1 MSSRPAAS
9 SSAPKTRAT
18 RRTNAVASGS
28 GTSGSPSPV
37 KRRRFKSGS
46 ISYSAQPTMSFPPPG
61 APLPVSVNNTPFFKV
76 SSPSLFSREFSPLAA
91 PGAAVSPAQ
100 APPAASSSAAKLPMP
115 AFGDKFMGLL
125 YPGDWDNRVDIS
137 GLPDEPLRARL
148 QQESIASAAKSADLV
163 RRFRLRVAE
172 GFLYPRSVHPTQD
185 YPSSDMCLR
194 RMLMSRMRLQD
205 MLRDDGPFAK
215 AEHLSTPP
223 PELDLPTWVEPIVD
237 FDTGYDKAVGRMPIT
252 PHAPSRD
259 DLRGPDGPMMQDDF
273 RNRWL
278 AFEASM
284 NEWRERD
291 RVFRARC
298 IHEQVELPRL
308 AHDEYVALL
317 TARFEEDTRARSSDV
332 AAIRNSLQDVLSET
346 RNAAIASAEYHVA
359 LQRESDC
366 AGTREHLLQLYEELT
381 RGLQFLVENG
391 HSAPFGDVYVDFAN
405 TVLLQRLQSV
415 DPSSGLKFR
424 RFDKSE
430 FDPWSIVYRSDFTT
444 PGSLVY
450 GLDPTSVPLV
460 SDSLLRSPTRIV
472 RPPSPLP
479 DVPMDIDVGAPAAAQ
494 VPPRVFGHP
503 DGLSHKVSAKK
514 RDTSGVWNF
523 LSDSGTDS
531 AHEEE
536 LPPRKHSP
544 SRKVAA
550 RRIVSS
556 DSSGSSSDEDE
567 KVVVIH
573 PVVPVPVLSVRS
585 DWHGNH
591 IDLEPTVDLEEL
603 ALPPSPLYS
612 SWTTLVQEGPLPLA
626 RFILLL
632 VRKAHELTFSTRPV
646 SPVNYCLRC
655 VAEEVPCVFAV
666 PGAAGRPSADGRA
679 TGSKKAGPPP
689 GGSRCARC
697 RVKRGGCTEAKEV
710 PDSVEYASFSGHFSN
725 LICWLNETLHHDSEK
740 FEEFQANIEAC
751 FDEDGFRLPP
761 STPAPLDIDDGMPE
775 AVPVPDE
782 TPADV
787 APIPPPIP
795 LDGDVTATPRD
806 RIPVPT
812 FLGLPLPERKAKGLR
827 GTVWQS
833 TLVPAPRLPESLPSF
848 LGRSHPYRRTV
859 IVEEAEPTFRWPD
872 RSYRPPIPSDLF
884 PLPADALAV
893 DVRSDS
899 VAGRY
904 EFGDAAE
911 LFKDLED
918 DKLLDSF
925 VQLVRR
931 SQHAVTMLTRG
942 VAYALGPRLLK
953 VLNQRGLDVDVPR
966 LGATLDGRPLPFP
979 TPLSDISGD
988 LALHAHLCRMA
999 GDEHPF
1005 SAFIRA
1011 AFESDTMK
1019 SYATG
1024 KGVFEQSDQV
1034 EWEHFAETA
1043 LFKHLIVNPRKREPP
1058 VPDPA
1063 LDIPSLVL
1071 DSALSFASTFG
1082 AAFDDSASDK
1092 TVLGQGIDL
1101 SGNLDR
1107 PADLLVKLDR
1117 GKRLLPL
1124 SSPIPACFS
1133 SSIAETVSPLRQ
1145 LAPGHR
1151 SKTAVVDGGN
1161 LPSGYRA
1168 SGSSNPAPLPLFF
1181 PEPGLAKN
1189 VELDEDQS
1197 MEQSSGERQYDQSK
1211 DSTFGERQD
1220 DRSMVDGIAILP
1232 GASESN
1238 DGEMDVSMEVAEP
1251 EVDELNGD

>member
-1 MSSRPAAS
+1 M
-9 SSAPKTRAT
+9 
-18 RRTNAVASGS
+18 NL
-28 GTSGSPSPV
+28 
-37 KRRRFKSGS
+37 
-46 ISYSAQPTMSFPPPG
+46 G
-61 APLPVSVNNTPFFKV
+61 ALVFSKKV
-76 SSPSLFSREFSPLAA
+76 SPL
-91 PGAAVSPAQ
+91 
-100 APPAASSSAAKLPMP
+100 L
-115 AFGDKFMGLL
+115 
-125 YPGDWDNRVDIS
+125 
-137 GLPDEPLRARL
+137 
-148 QQESIASAAKSADLV
+148 AKSADLV

-172 GFLYPRSVHPTQD
+172 GFLYPRSVHSTQD

-215 AEHLSTPP
+215 AEHLSAPP

-252 PHAPSRD
+252 PACSVSR
-259 DLRGPDGPMMQDDF
+259 RSSAGPDGPMMQDDF

-278 AFEASM
+278 SFEASM
-284 NEWRERD
+284 NEWCERD
-291 RVFRARC
+291 RVFPGEVHPRAGRTSASRA
-298 IHEQVELPRL
+298 QR
-308 AHDEYVALL
+308 
-317 TARFEEDTRARSSDV
+317 EDTRARSSDV

-405 TVLLQRLQSV
+405 TILLQWLQSV

-424 RFDKSE
+424 CFDKSE

-450 GLDPTSVPLV
+450 GLDPASVPLV

-503 DGLSHKVSAKK
+503 DRLSHKVSAKK

-523 LSDSGTDS
+523 LLDSGTDL
-531 AHEEE
+531 APEEE
-536 LPPRKHSP
+536 LPPRKRSP
-544 SRKVAA
+544 SRKG
-550 RRIVSS
+550 RRA
-556 DSSGSSSDEDE
+556 SSDEDE

-573 PVVPVPVLSVRS
+573 PVVPVPVLSVKS

-591 IDLEPTVDLEEL
+591 IDLEPAIDFEGL

-612 SWTTLVQEGPLPLA
+612 SWVTLVQEGPLPIA
-626 RFILLL
+626 RFVLLL

-646 SPVNYCLRC
+646 SPNNYCLRC
-655 VAEEVPCVFAV
+655 VAEEVPCVFTV
-666 PGAAGRPSADGRA
+666 PGAAGRPFADGRS

-710 PDSVEYASFSGHFSN
+710 PDLVEPSTTTPRDSRNSRP
-725 LICWLNETLHHDSEK
+725 TLKPVLMKMVS
-740 FEEFQANIEAC
+740 AC
-751 FDEDGFRLPP
+751 LRLPP
-761 STPAPLDIDDGMPE
+761 PLPISTTGCQKLFPDKT
-775 AVPVPDE
+775 PV
-782 TPADV
+782 DV

-795 LDGDVTATPRD
+795 LAGDVTATPRD

-812 FLGLPLPERKAKGLR
+812 FLGLPLPGQKAKGLR
-827 GTVWQS
+827 GAVWQS
-833 TLVPAPRLPESLPSF
+833 SLVPAPQLPESLPAF
-848 LGRSHPYRRTV
+848 LGRSHPYRRNESRNE

-872 RSYRPPIPSDLF
+872 RSYCPPIPSDLF
-884 PLPADALAV
+884 PLSADALAV
-893 DVRSDS
+893 DVRTDS

-904 EFGDAAE
+904 EFGAAVE
-911 LFKDLED
+911 QFKDLED
-918 DKLLDSF
+918 DKLFDS
-925 VQLVRR
+925 
-931 SQHAVTMLTRG
+931 G

-953 VLNQRGLDVDVPR
+953 LLNERGLDVDVPR
-966 LGATLDGRPLPFP
+966 LGATLDGKPLPFP
-979 TPLSDISGD
+979 SPLPDISGD

-1011 AFESDTMK
+1011 AFETDTMK

-1034 EWEHFAETA
+1034 EWEHFAETS
-1043 LFKHLIVNPRKREPP
+1043 LFKHLIVNPRKRDPP
-1058 VPDPA
+1058 VPDPV
-1063 LDIPSLVL
+1063 LDILSLVL

-1082 AAFDDSASDK
+1082 AAFDDSADDK
-1092 TVLGQGIDL
+1092 TALSQGIDL
-1101 SGNLDR
+1101 SGNLNR
-1107 PADLLVKLDR
+1107 PAELLVKLDR
-1117 GKRLLPL
+1117 VKDLVDAAEGKTTPSLVEPHSRLLR
-1124 SSPIPACFS
+1124 SSVTDI
-1133 SSIAETVSPLRQ
+1133 VSPLRQ
-1145 LAPGHR
+1145 FVPGHR

-1197 MEQSSGERQYDQSK
+1197 MEQSFGERQVNQSTSFGIGERREDQSMNPII
-1211 DSTFGERQD
+1211 GERQD
-1220 DRSMVDGIAILP
+1220 DQSMVDGIAVLP
-1232 GASESN
+1232 GASKSN
-1238 DGEMDVSMEVAEP
+1238 DGEVDVSMDVAEP
-1251 EVDELNGD
+1251 EVDELNGE

>member
-9 SSAPKTRAT
+9 SSSSKTRAG
-18 RRTNAVASGS
+18 RRSNAVASGS
-28 GTSGSPSPV
+28 GASSTPSPA
-37 KRRRFKSGS
+37 KRRRFQSGS
-46 ISYSAQPTMSFPPPG
+46 ISYSGQPSMSFPPPG
-61 APLPVSVNNTPFFKV
+61 VPLPESINHTPFFRV
-76 SSPSLFSREFSPLAA
+76 SSPSLFSREFSPPAV
-91 PGAAVSPAQ
+91 PGAVVSPAQ
-100 APPAASSSAAKLPMP
+100 APPAASLSAAKLPMP

-125 YPGDWDNRVDIS
+125 YPGDWDKRVDIS

-148 QQESIASAAKSADLV
+148 QQESIAAAAKSADLV

-185 YPSSDMCLR
+185 YPTSDMCLR

-205 MLRDDGPFAK
+205 MLRDDGPFAN
-215 AEHLSTPP
+215 AEHLSAPP
-223 PELDLPTWVEPIVD
+223 SELVLPSWVEPVVD

-252 PHAPSRD
+252 PHAPSRE

-273 RNRWL
+273 PQPM
-278 AFEASM
+278 AF
-284 NEWRERD
+284 
-291 RVFRARC
+291 
-298 IHEQVELPRL
+298 VELPRL
-308 AHDEYVALL
+308 AHDESVASLV
-317 TARFEEDTRARSSDV
+317 ARFEEDSRKRSADV
-332 AAIRNSLQDVLSET
+332 AAIRTSLQDVLSET

-366 AGTREHLLQLYEELT
+366 AGTREHVLQLYEELT

-391 HSAPFGDVYVDFAN
+391 QSAPFGDVYVDFAN

-424 RFDKSE
+424 SFDKSE
-430 FDPWSIVYRSDFTT
+430 FVPWSIVYRSDFTT

-450 GLDPTSVPLV
+450 GLDPASVPLV
-460 SDSLLRSPTRIV
+460 SDSLLRSPPRII

-503 DGLSHKVSAKK
+503 DGLSHKVSANEEGYVWPAPTRRTK
-514 RDTSGVWNF
+514 RNSRLG
-523 LSDSGTDS
+523 
-531 AHEEE
+531 
-536 LPPRKHSP
+536 RRSP

-591 IDLEPTVDLEEL
+591 IDLEP
-603 ALPPSPLYS
+603 YS
-612 SWTTLVQEGPLPLA
+612 RPRRTRPTPVPIEGPLPLA

-1117 GKRLLPL
+1117 VKTLADAAEGKTTPSIVESHSRLLR
-1124 SSPIPACFS
+1124 

-1197 MEQSSGERQYDQSK
+1197 MEQS
-1211 DSTFGERQD
+1211 FGERQVNQSTSFGIVERREDQLMNPIVGERPD
-1220 DRSMVDGIAILP
+1220 DQSMVDGIAVLP

-1238 DGEMDVSMEVAEP
+1238 DGEVDVSMDVAEP
-1251 EVDELNGD
+1251 EVDELNGE

>member
-9 SSAPKTRAT
+9 SSAPKPRAG
-18 RRTNAVASGS
+18 RRPNAVASGS
-28 GTSGSPSPV
+28 GASSNPSPA
-37 KRRRFKSGS
+37 KRRRFQSGS
-46 ISYSAQPTMSFPPPG
+46 ISYSGQPTMSFPPPG
-61 APLPVSVNNTPFFKV
+61 VPLPESINHTPFFKV
-76 SSPSLFSREFSPLAA
+76 SSPSLFSREFSPLAVS
-91 PGAAVSPAQ
+91 GAVVSPAQ
-100 APPAASSSAAKLPMP
+100 APPVASLSAAKLPMP

-148 QQESIASAAKSADLV
+148 QQESIASAAKSADL
-163 RRFRLRVAE
+163 
-172 GFLYPRSVHPTQD
+172 
-185 YPSSDMCLR
+185 
-194 RMLMSRMRLQD
+194 D

-215 AEHLSTPP
+215 AEHLSAPP
-223 PELDLPTWVEPIVD
+223 PELELPTWVEPIVD
-237 FDTGYDKAVGRMPIT
+237 FDTGYDKVVGRIPIT

-278 AFEASM
+278 SFEASM
-284 NEWRERD
+284 NEWRECD

-317 TARFEEDTRARSSDV
+317 TARFEEDTRTRSSDV

-346 RNAAIASAEYHVA
+346 RNAAIASA
-359 LQRESDC
+359 DC
-366 AGTREHLLQLYEELT
+366 TKSLT

-424 RFDKSE
+424 CFDKSE
-430 FDPWSIVYRSDFTT
+430 FVPWSIVYRSDFTT

-450 GLDPTSVPLV
+450 GLDPASVPLV
-460 SDSLLRSPTRIV
+460 SDSLLRSPPRIV
-472 RPPSPLP
+472 RPPSPLS
-479 DVPMDIDVGAPAAAQ
+479 DVPMDIDIGAPAAAQ
-494 VPPRVFGHP
+494 VLPRVFGHP
-503 DGLSHKVSAKK
+503 DGFSHKVSAMK

-523 LSDSGTDS
+523 LSDSES
-531 AHEEE
+531 VHEEE
-536 LPPRKHSP
+536 LPPKLCST
-544 SRKVAA
+544 SGKVAG
-550 RRIVSS
+550 RRILSS
-556 DSSGSSSDEDE
+556 DSSSSSSGKD
-567 KVVVIH
+567 VVVVQ
-573 PVVPVPVLSVRS
+573 PVIPVPVLSVRS

-591 IDLEPTVDLEEL
+591 IDLEPTVDFEEL
-603 ALPPSPLYS
+603 SLPPSPLYS

-626 RFILLL
+626 RFVLLL

-697 RVKRGGCTEAKEV
+697 RVKRGGCTDAKDV
-710 PDSVEYASFSGHFSN
+710 PDSVGRASFSNHFSN

-740 FEEFQANIEAC
+740 FEGFQASIEAC
-751 FDEDGFRLPP
+751 FDEDGSRLPP
-761 STPAPLDIDDGMPE
+761 SAPALPETDDEMQE
-775 AVPVPDE
+775 AIPVPDE
-782 TPADV
+782 TPVDL

-795 LDGDVTATPRD
+795 LDGDVTRD
-806 RIPVPT
+806 TSRPHPGPY
-812 FLGLPLPERKAKGLR
+812 FSRKGKGLR

-833 TLVPAPRLPESLPSF
+833 TLVPAPRLPESLPPF
-848 LGRSHPYRRTV
+848 LGRSHPYRRTE

-925 VQLVRR
+925 R
-931 SQHAVTMLTRG
+931 SHAVTMLTRG

-966 LGATLDGRPLPFP
+966 LGATLDGHPLPFP
-979 TPLSDISGD
+979 TPLPDISGD
-988 LALHAHLCRMA
+988 LALHTHLCRMA

-1011 AFESDTMK
+1011 AFETDTMR

-1058 VPDPA
+1058 GPSSLSLPSSNANFRVIH
-1063 LDIPSLVL
+1063 LQCQIPS
-1071 DSALSFASTFG
+1071 SIFRPWFSTPHFPSLRPSVP
-1082 AAFDDSASDK
+1082 AFDDSASDK

-1107 PADLLVKLDR
+1107 PAGFTR
-1117 GKRLLPL
+1117 EAGPG
-1124 SSPIPACFS
+1124 PIPACFVLPS
-1133 SSIAETVSPLRQ
+1133 WKPSPHCVNLRRVTVRRP
-1145 LAPGHR
+1145 
-1151 SKTAVVDGGN
+1151 AVVDGGD
-1161 LPSGYRA
+1161 LPRGYRT
-1168 SGSSNPAPLPLFF
+1168 SNSSDFAPLPLFF
-1181 PEPGLAKN
+1181 PEPLPNKN
-1189 VELDEDQS
+1189 VENGQ
-1197 MEQSSGERQYDQSK
+1197 G
-1211 DSTFGERQD
+1211 ST
-1220 DRSMVDGIAILP
+1220 DGTTLQRTTTSRWWTGSAVLP

-1238 DGEMDVSMEVAEP
+1238 DGEVDVSMEVAEP
-1251 EVDELNGD
+1251 EVDELNGE